1 MKCINC
7 QSEIKPDYRFC
18 PICGIEITHFDTQK
32 DEIFIED
39 RGNYPDDFDPELY
52 KL

>member
-18 PICGIEITHFDTQK
+18 PICGIEIVHLNNQ
-32 DEIFIED
+32 IEEVYSQD
-39 RGNYPDDFDPELY
+39 RGNYPDDFDPDLY

>member
-1 MKCINC
+1 MEAINC
-7 QSEIKPDYRFC
+7 NHEIKLGYRFC
-18 PICGIEITHFDTQK
+18 PICGTEITHLDTQK

-52 KL
+52 NL